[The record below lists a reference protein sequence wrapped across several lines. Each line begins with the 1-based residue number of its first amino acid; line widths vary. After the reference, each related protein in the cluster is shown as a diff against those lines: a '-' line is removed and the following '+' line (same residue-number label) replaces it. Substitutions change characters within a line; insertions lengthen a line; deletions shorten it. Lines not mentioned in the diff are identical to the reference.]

1 MSGFEQWPVGHTLVY
16 TKIAAVP
23 DDLGQERGIKD
34 RDSMFTY
41 SNTGSM
47 PRNCCVPE
55 CTKMVYQQ
63 DGVKIAFYKFPEDR
77 ELFRK
82 WIVATCTWRDI
93 GKEFRVTDSKRVCSL
108 DT

>member
-1 MSGFEQWPVGHTLVY
+1 MTQCLHIVILEVCLETVVFQSVQ
-16 TKIAAVP
+16 
-23 DDLGQERGIKD
+23 
-34 RDSMFTY
+34 
-41 SNTGSM
+41 
-47 PRNCCVPE
+47 
-55 CTKMVYQQ
+55 KMVYQQ

-93 GKEFRVTDSKRVCSL
+93 GKEFRVTDSKRVCLL